1 MHARL
6 RVFAKMTLLLL
17 TLLVVR
23 FSSAAAGAEDRLAG
37 TWELVSFK
45 VITADGRAGDTSM
58 GRNPVGWI
66 MYDGRGH
73 MCVEIARSD
82 RPNFSSTDGFSG
94 NPDEEKAA
102 YEGYIAYCGAYVVN
116 EAEGFV
122 IHHLAF
128 SLYPNWTGT
137 DQKRFFQVSG
147 DRLTLTT
154 PPFFRG
160 GQQLTARLVWERLR

>member
-1 MHARL
+1 MPARL
-6 RVFAKMTLLLL
+6 RVFAKVTPLLI

-23 FSSAAAGAEDRLAG
+23 FYSAAEGAEDHLAG

-58 GRNPVGWI
+58 GPNPVGWI
-66 MYDGRGH
+66 TYDGGGH
-73 MCVEIARSD
+73 MCVQIARSG

-94 NPDEEKAA
+94 NPDEEKVA

-122 IHHLAF
+122 THHLAF

-137 DQKRFFQVSG
+137 DQKRFFQLAG
-147 DRLTLTT
+147 GQLTLTT